1 MRRCTSYGYYMI
13 QISSL
18 SPVITDRTKSHDRKK
33 KVEKLSYLKK
43 LQELKAKRS
52 QNIKR
57 RKSIEDGYKVT
68 QLVLLSHSS
77 IGIYSKKK
85 RR

>member
-1 MRRCTSYGYYMI
+1 
-13 QISSL
+13 
-18 SPVITDRTKSHDRKK
+18 VITDRTKSHDRKK

-57 RKSIEDGYKVT
+57 RKSIEDGYKVELIV
-68 QLVLLSHSS
+68 QL
-77 IGIYSKKK
+77 SKSKLEAITNCAVVSK
-85 RR
+85 YPIQLIFIC